1 MKIDIKEALFWIF
14 LILAIGLLLWNI
26 FGNSPSEFVTI
37 ITLIFAVIIKLWS
50 ISNRQIRGDMKFHVL
65 AKDFKEHINNKYIHK
80 NV

>member
-1 MKIDIKEALFWIF
+1 MRLDIKEILFWIF
-14 LILAIGLLLWNI
+14 LVLAISLLLWNI

-50 ISNRQIRGDMKFHVL
+50 ISDRQIKGEMKFYVL

-80 NV
+80 KD